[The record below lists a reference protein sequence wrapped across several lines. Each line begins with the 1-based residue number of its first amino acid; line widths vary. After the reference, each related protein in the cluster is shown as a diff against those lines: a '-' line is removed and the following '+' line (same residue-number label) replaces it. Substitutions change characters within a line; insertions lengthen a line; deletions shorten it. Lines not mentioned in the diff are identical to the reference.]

1 MRRVVYLLLLMI
13 SATSCLSK
21 KELVYMQNDN
31 LKETVATPMQTNYK
45 PYLLQPADVL
55 SIKVQSLEPEISNIY
70 NIVPPSSAF
79 GFADPGTMF
88 LSGYSVDDE
97 GNVNL
102 PNVGKVKVSGLTLQQ
117 SQELIQRNVDRYITN
132 ATVVV
137 KLINF
142 RVSVLGEVNRPG
154 QYFVYNERATLFDA
168 LGMAGDLT
176 RGAARE
182 NVKLV
187 RQTPGGS
194 EVVLLDLKDPNI
206 VQSRYYFMQPNDVLY
221 VEPSVAQVKRD
232 NLVGL
237 NVITIA
243 LGVISTAAVIL
254 NYFK

>member
-31 LKETVATPMQTNYK
+31 LKETVATPMQTTYT
-45 PYLLQPADVL
+45 PYQLQPADVL

-117 SQELIQRNVDRYITN
+117 TQELIQRNVDRYITN

-142 RVSVLGEVNRPG
+142 RVSVLGEVQRPG

-206 VQSRYYFMQPNDVLY
+206 VQSKYYFMQPNDVLY

-232 NLVGL
+232 NLVAL
-237 NVITIA
+237 NVVTIA

>member
-1 MRRVVYLLLLMI
+1 MRRVVYFLLLLI
-13 SATSCLSK
+13 SASSCLSK
-21 KELVYMQNDN
+21 KELVYMQNEN
-31 LKETVATPMQTNYK
+31 LKETAATSMQTSYK
-45 PYLLQPADVL
+45 PYQLQPADVL

-117 SQELIQRNVDRYITN
+117 TQELIQRNVDRYITN

-194 EVVLLDLKDPNI
+194 EVVLIDLKDPNI

-232 NLVGL
+232 NLVSL
-237 NVITIA
+237 NVVTIA

>member
-1 MRRVVYLLLLMI
+1 MI

-31 LKETVATPMQTNYK
+31 LKETVSTPMQTTYK
-45 PYLLQPADVL
+45 PYQLQSADVL

-102 PNVGKVKVSGLTLQQ
+102 PNVGKLKVAGLTLQQ
-117 SQELIQRNVDRYITN
+117 SQELIQRSVDRYITN

-154 QYFVYNERATLFDA
+154 QYFVYNERATIFDA

-176 RGAARE
+176 RGASRE

-194 EVVLLDLKDPNI
+194 DVVLIDLKDPNI

-221 VEPSVAQVKRD
+221 IEPSVAQVKRD
-232 NLVGL
+232 NLVAL
-237 NVITIA
+237 NVATIA
-243 LGVISTAAVIL
+243 LGVVSTAVVIL

>member
-1 MRRVVYLLLLMI
+1 MRRVVYFLLLLI
-13 SATSCLSK
+13 SASSCLSK
-21 KELVYMQNDN
+21 KELVYMQNEN
-31 LKETVATPMQTNYK
+31 LKETAATSMQTSYK
-45 PYLLQPADVL
+45 PYQLQPADVL

-117 SQELIQRNVDRYITN
+117 TQELIQRNVDRYITN

-232 NLVGL
+232 NLVSL
-237 NVITIA
+237 NVVTIA

>member
-1 MRRVVYLLLLMI
+1 
-13 SATSCLSK
+13 
-21 KELVYMQNDN
+21 MQNDN
-31 LKETVATPMQTNYK
+31 LKETVATPMQTTYT
-45 PYLLQPADVL
+45 PYQLQPADVL

-117 SQELIQRNVDRYITN
+117 TQELIQRNVDRYITN

-142 RVSVLGEVNRPG
+142 RVSVLGEVQRPG

-206 VQSRYYFMQPNDVLY
+206 VQSKYYFMQPNDVLY

-232 NLVGL
+232 NLVAL
-237 NVITIA
+237 NVVTIA

>member
-1 MRRVVYLLLLMI
+1 MKRVVYCLLLFLC
-13 SATSCLSK
+13 ATSCLSK

-31 LKETVATPMQTNYK
+31 LRETVATQMQTTYTPYK
-45 PYLLQPADVL
+45 LQPADVL
-55 SIKVQSLEPEISNIY
+55 SIKVQSSEEDISSIY
-70 NIVPPSSAF
+70 NIIPPSSAF

-88 LSGYSVDDE
+88 LSGYSVDEE

-102 PNVGKVKVSGLTLQQ
+102 PNVGKVQVAGLSLKQ
-117 SQELIQRNVDRYITN
+117 SQELIQRNIDRYIN
-132 ATVVV
+132 DATVVV

-168 LGMAGDLT
+168 LGMAGDLN
-176 RGAARE
+176 RGASRE

-194 EVVLLDLKDPNI
+194 EVVLIDLKDPNI
-206 VQSRYYFMQPNDVLY
+206 VQSKYYFIQPNDVLY
-221 VEPSVAQVKRD
+221 VEPTVAQVKRD
-232 NLVGL
+232 NLISL
-237 NVITIA
+237 NVATLA
-243 LGVISTAAVIL
+243 LGVISTAVVIL

>member
-31 LKETVATPMQTNYK
+31 LKETVATPMLTNYK

-206 VQSRYYFMQPNDVLY
+206 VQSKYYFMQPNDVLY

>member
-1 MRRVVYLLLLMI
+1 MRRVVYLLLLLI

-21 KELVYMQNDN
+21 KELVYMQNSN
-31 LKETVATPMQTNYK
+31 LKETVPTSMQTIYK
-45 PYLLQPADVL
+45 PYMLQSADVL

-88 LSGYSVDDE
+88 LSGYSVDGE

-117 SQELIQRNVDRYITN
+117 TQELIQRNVDRYITN

-194 EVVLLDLKDPNI
+194 EVVLIDLKDPNI
-206 VQSRYYFMQPNDVLY
+206 VQSRYY
-221 VEPSVAQVKRD
+221 
-232 NLVGL
+232 
-237 NVITIA
+237 
-243 LGVISTAAVIL
+243 
-254 NYFK
+254 